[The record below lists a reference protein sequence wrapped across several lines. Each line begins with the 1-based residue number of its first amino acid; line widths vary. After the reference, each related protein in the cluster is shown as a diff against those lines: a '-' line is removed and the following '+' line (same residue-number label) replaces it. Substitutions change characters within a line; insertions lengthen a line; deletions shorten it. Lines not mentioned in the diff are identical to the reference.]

1 MESPSLYMNNNIFY
15 HNNYLGNEP
24 LYPIPDPITPA
35 RKPQIE
41 YPNRGS
47 GFKIG
52 VTPGAVVGA
61 LVGGA
66 IAKSQVKK
74 EEQKRILNQRRPLNE
89 DTPAIE
95 GNYYKQVQNVANNLN
110 VIFTPVSAIYVVK
123 NGKKDF
129 TLDTIET
136 NEMNDDMRLA
146 WKNKDDN
153 YFKSVMMSK
162 MFTEMQIAEQGFAK
176 EFARKQLGIKDM
188 ITKDASDTSFIDD
201 MNEIEIIAYVKK
213 VAPFFQGSE
222 IKEKLASA
230 VIDDMENEAEE
241 YSIDLSLERPFTK
254 YAGVISGISSSL
266 GLGTREEDLNAIK
279 KKLENPS
286 YTMKNIKVGFFP
298 DRVIFSLGNKLV
310 STLPLTAMN
319 EEGYSH
325 FENQNAKYFKNF
337 FAEHVKE
344 NLNKKAEI
352 SISSAI
358 EKVASDDLPSDND
371 PASCLKTS
379 DAHPVAIYLILCQ
392 RFGMEWLQYDI
403 AVMEDIVKSEFD
415 LDEIPETNSAKISA
429 ILMANQSDNVY
440 INAYAFEKTV
450 LSLCSKPV
458 DFLQSQVEDINI
470 QDIVFA
476 IDVLDRVTPFDDI
489 YDNFSKETLNYMAT
503 VLANK
508 EIYVYNPTNIIG
520 SDLEPAFNE
529 TLNELLVR
537 TIKNKMTLNSIS
549 REMDEDIFAKCEY
562 IADNSL
568 GLLKSIR
575 RLMNEKA
582 EATQINKGDL
592 VDSIIAK
599 KGIREDLSTIIRRQV
614 ILNLALDDVLV
625 TYENTLMTQLQQY
638 NISRPAE
645 EGVINE

>member
-1 MESPSLYMNNNIFY
+1 M
-15 HNNYLGNEP
+15 
-24 LYPIPDPITPA
+24 YPIPDQLTPA
-35 RKPQIE
+35 RKPQID
-41 YPNRGS
+41 YPQKNGE
-47 GFKIG
+47 FKIG
-52 VTPGAVVGA
+52 VTPGAIVGA
-61 LVGGA
+61 LVGGTIAKKQVQKQEQQRIMNERA
-66 IAKSQVKK
+66 IASKY
-74 EEQKRILNQRRPLNE
+74 
-89 DTPAIE
+89 TPQIE

-136 NEMNDDMRLA
+136 NEMNHDMKTA

-162 MFTEMQIAEQGFAK
+162 IFTEMQIAEQGFTK
-176 EFARKQLGIKDM
+176 QFARKQLGIKDM
-188 ITKDASDTSFIDD
+188 ITKDASDSSFIDD
-201 MNEIEIIAYVKK
+201 MNEIETIAYVKK
-213 VAPFFQGSE
+213 AALFFQGSE
-222 IKEKLASA
+222 LKEKLASA
-230 VIDDMENEAEE
+230 VVEDMETEASEH
-241 YSIDLSLERPFTK
+241 YINFTLDRPFTK
-254 YAGVISGISSSL
+254 YAGVITGISSSL
-266 GLGTREEDLNAIK
+266 GLGTKDEDIKTIK

-298 DRVIFSLGNKLV
+298 DRVIFSLGNQLV

-319 EEGYSH
+319 EEGYAH

-344 NLNKKAEI
+344 TLSKKAEI
-352 SISSAI
+352 QMSYAI
-358 EKVASDDLPSDND
+358 EKIASDDLPLDND

-392 RFGMEWLQYDI
+392 KFGMEWLQYDI
-403 AVMEDIVKSEFD
+403 AVMDDIVKSEFNI
-415 LDEIPETNSAKISA
+415 DELPETNSAKISA

-440 INAYAFEKTV
+440 VNAYAFEKTV

-458 DFLQSQVEDINI
+458 DFLSSQVEDVSI

-476 IDVLDRVTPFDDI
+476 IDVLDRVTPYDDI

-503 VLANK
+503 VLADK
-508 EIYVYNPTNIIG
+508 ELYVYNPTNIVG

-529 TLNELLVR
+529 TINELLIR

-549 REMDEDIFAKCEY
+549 KEMDEEIYSKCEY
-562 IADNSL
+562 VADNSL

-582 EATQINKGDL
+582 EVAQINMGDL
-592 VDSIIAK
+592 VDSVIVK
-599 KGIREDLSTIIRRQV
+599 KGLREDLSTIIRRQV
-614 ILNLALDDVLV
+614 IINLALDDVLS
-625 TYENTLMTQLQQY
+625 TYENNLMSQLQQY
-638 NISRPAE
+638 NISRPTE

>member
-1 MESPSLYMNNNIFY
+1 M
-15 HNNYLGNEP
+15 
-24 LYPIPDPITPA
+24 YPIPDQLTPA
-35 RKPQIE
+35 RKPQID
-41 YPNRGS
+41 YPQKNG

-52 VTPGAVVGA
+52 VTPGAIVGA
-61 LVGGA
+61 LVGGTIAKKQVQKQEQQRIMNERA
-66 IAKSQVKK
+66 IASKY
-74 EEQKRILNQRRPLNE
+74 
-89 DTPAIE
+89 TPQIE

-136 NEMNDDMRLA
+136 NEMNHDMKTA

-162 MFTEMQIAEQGFAK
+162 IFTEMQIAEQGFTK
-176 EFARKQLGIKDM
+176 QFARKQLGIKDM
-188 ITKDASDTSFIDD
+188 ITKDASDSSFIDD
-201 MNEIEIIAYVKK
+201 MNEIETIAYVKK
-213 VAPFFQGSE
+213 AALFFQGSE
-222 IKEKLASA
+222 LKEKLASA
-230 VIDDMENEAEE
+230 VVEDMETEASEH
-241 YSIDLSLERPFTK
+241 YINFTLDRPFTK
-254 YAGVISGISSSL
+254 YAGVITGISSSL
-266 GLGTREEDLNAIK
+266 GLGTKDEDIKTIK

-298 DRVIFSLGNKLV
+298 DRVIFSLGNQLV

-319 EEGYSH
+319 EEGYAH

-344 NLNKKAEI
+344 TLSKKAEI
-352 SISSAI
+352 QMSYAI
-358 EKVASDDLPSDND
+358 EKIASDDLPLDND

-392 RFGMEWLQYDI
+392 KFGMEWLQYDI
-403 AVMEDIVKSEFD
+403 AVMDDIVKSEFNI
-415 LDEIPETNSAKISA
+415 DELPETNSAKISA

-440 INAYAFEKTV
+440 VNAYAFEKTV

-458 DFLQSQVEDINI
+458 DFLSSQVEDVSI

-476 IDVLDRVTPFDDI
+476 IDVLDRVTPYDDI

-503 VLANK
+503 VLADK
-508 EIYVYNPTNIIG
+508 ELYVYNPTNIVG

-529 TLNELLVR
+529 TINELLIR

-549 REMDEDIFAKCEY
+549 KEMDEEIYSKCEY
-562 IADNSL
+562 VADNSL

-582 EATQINKGDL
+582 EVAQINMGDL
-592 VDSIIAK
+592 VDSVIVK
-599 KGIREDLSTIIRRQV
+599 KGLREDLSTIIRRQV
-614 ILNLALDDVLV
+614 IINLALDDVLS
-625 TYENTLMTQLQQY
+625 TYENNLMSQLQQY
-638 NISRPAE
+638 NISRPTE